1 MKKISLKKKNPL
13 KLKILCFTIF
23 LAWTFLAHFVVYF
36 ESKIPKKIIEIPSLN
51 RLNYIF
57 YLFTAMMYSDF
68 HYRPPPPSYQ
78 ASMQE
83 YRLRLLLLDRQSGGS
98 HPAGPTSGPGLAIEP
113 PPNYRAHLR

>member
-1 MKKISLKKKNPL
+1 MKKKYLYRKKNPL
-13 KLKILCFTIF
+13 KLKIIF
-23 LAWTFLAHFVVYF
+23 PFMFYDIFGLDCA
-36 ESKIPKKIIEIPSLN
+36 KKIIEIPSLN

>member
-1 MKKISLKKKNPL
+1 MKKISEEKKSVKTENYIPFYVL
-13 KLKILCFTIF
+13 RYFWLGLC
-23 LAWTFLAHFVVYF
+23 
-36 ESKIPKKIIEIPSLN
+36 KKIIEIPSLN